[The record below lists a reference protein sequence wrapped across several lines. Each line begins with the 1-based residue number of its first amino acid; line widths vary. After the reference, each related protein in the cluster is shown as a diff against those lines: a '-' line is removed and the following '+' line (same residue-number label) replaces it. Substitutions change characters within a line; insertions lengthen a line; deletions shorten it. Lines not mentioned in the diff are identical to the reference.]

1 MNRELTAESP
11 DFILVAW
18 REEKGREKSSGVG
31 LPTFYPCPPHT
42 FLRVSVCLILNGC
55 PWLIGL
61 PRSPVTPRRGGE
73 ESHGTQAT
81 LGSLETSSPRRV
93 SYWRVGPG
101 PCSGDRKTCSDVL
114 TAETTLL
121 FRAPHLA
128 TALNWAL
135 EAK

>member
-31 LPTFYPCPPHT
+31 LPTFYPCPPPT

-61 PRSPVTPRRGGE
+61 PRSPVTPPERWGRKPRDSGHAWFSRDLQSSKSELLEGG
-73 ESHGTQAT
+73 S
-81 LGSLETSSPRRV
+81 
-93 SYWRVGPG
+93 W
-101 PCSGDRKTCSDVL
+101 
-114 TAETTLL
+114 TLL
-121 FRAPHLA
+121 GGQENL
-128 TALNWAL
+128 L
-135 EAK
+135 